1 MNLKIIIL
9 TVNEIRKKKEYTLT
23 YCVIPYTHTH
33 THNITYFIRTYA
45 SRLEVWNCFIHVL
58 PKFKYVQNTT
68 LKNLPKIQFPNLN
81 SSCTQ

>member
-33 THNITYFIRTYA
+33 TQYNIFYTYIRIA
-45 SRLEVWNCFIHVL
+45 S
-58 PKFKYVQNTT
+58 
-68 LKNLPKIQFPNLN
+68 
-81 SSCTQ
+81 